1 MLVAISLFPDTTYNV
16 NASAKAALGLKLGQC
31 LRRLDIFVDLGGVIH
46 IDPSIVRRRGQ
57 EITLGTQSQS
67 PMLASLVTYARD
79 QPRSL

>member
-1 MLVAISLFPDTTYNV
+1 MLEKCFLFPNMTYNV

-46 IDPSIVRRRGQ
+46 IDPSIVRRRSQ

-67 PMLASLVTYARD
+67 PMLASLVTYERN
-79 QPRSL
+79 QPRSF